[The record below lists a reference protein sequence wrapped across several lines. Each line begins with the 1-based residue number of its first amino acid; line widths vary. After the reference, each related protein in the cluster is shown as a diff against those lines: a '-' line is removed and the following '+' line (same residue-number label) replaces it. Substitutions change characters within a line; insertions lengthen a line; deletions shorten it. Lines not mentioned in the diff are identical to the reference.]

1 MGVKYRLER
10 IRAIWTKQYSAFIM
24 RSALFNSLDLA
35 LFPRRV
41 IDVCEFGIKGFR
53 LSALLR
59 LGVCYLDAQGLCPID
74 QIRFVAVSQ
83 IAVFVAIDKLKN
95 MSRITLSDINLG
107 PAKDGLDVAFA
118 INGAMHMAHLW
129 YSNLG
134 VNVCLIVQ
142 YFLSSRRPILLEKH

>member
-1 MGVKYRLER
+1 MG
-10 IRAIWTKQYSAFIM
+10 S
-24 RSALFNSLDLA
+24 
-35 LFPRRV
+35 
-41 IDVCEFGIKGFR
+41 
-53 LSALLR
+53 
-59 LGVCYLDAQGLCPID
+59 CYLDAQGLCPID

-83 IAVFVAIDKLKN
+83 IAIFVAIDKLQN
-95 MSRITLSDINLG
+95 MSRITLPDIDFG